1 MYTMNIEHQTG
12 GASARFHSCLRAIV
26 RNSRAIFGNQQ
37 TLSCEIT
44 TVVLL
49 LIKLC
54 FRLGITV
61 SNGAQMADIHCG
73 GRAPQHYLFSRWINC
88 YLDPLKIHALE
99 QVMIYFLESLQYID
113 ISEFSQC
120 WFLYIDQVSCIRR
133 VLRYIHCIP
142 LLLRII
148 YI

>member
-1 MYTMNIEHQTG
+1 MNIEHQTG
-12 GASARFHSCLRAIV
+12 GASARFHSSLRAIV

-73 GRAPQHYLFSRWINC
+73 GRAPQHYF
-88 YLDPLKIHALE
+88 
-99 QVMIYFLESLQYID
+99 F
-113 ISEFSQC
+113 F
-120 WFLYIDQVSCIRR
+120 
-133 VLRYIHCIP
+133 
-142 LLLRII
+142 
-148 YI
+148 

>member
-99 QVMIYFLESLQYID
+99 QVMIYFLESLQYQILIYLSSRNVGSY
-113 ISEFSQC
+113 IS
-120 WFLYIDQVSCIRR
+120 IRYHAS
-133 VLRYIHCIP
+133 VMY
-142 LLLRII
+142 
-148 YI
+148 

>member
-1 MYTMNIEHQTG
+1 MYLTVNENKKLNINLAHLIRGSIRYSKTDMYTMNIEHQTG

-73 GRAPQHYLFSRWINC
+73 GRAPQHYFF
-88 YLDPLKIHALE
+88 
-99 QVMIYFLESLQYID
+99 FLGG
-113 ISEFSQC
+113 
-120 WFLYIDQVSCIRR
+120 
-133 VLRYIHCIP
+133 
-142 LLLRII
+142 
-148 YI
+148 

>member
-73 GRAPQHYLFSRWINC
+73 GRAPQHYFFSRWINC
-88 YLDPLKIHALE
+88 YWDPLKINALE
-99 QVMIYFLESLQYID
+99 
-113 ISEFSQC
+113 
-120 WFLYIDQVSCIRR
+120 
-133 VLRYIHCIP
+133 
-142 LLLRII
+142 
-148 YI
+148 